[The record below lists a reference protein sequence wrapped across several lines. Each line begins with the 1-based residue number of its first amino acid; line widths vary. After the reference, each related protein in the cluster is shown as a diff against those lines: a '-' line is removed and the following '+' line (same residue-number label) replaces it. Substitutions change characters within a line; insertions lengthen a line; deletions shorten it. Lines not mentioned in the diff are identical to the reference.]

1 MPRLVDEKIEEYA
14 LAHST
19 PEHSLFAEL
28 REETYATMDCP
39 QMIAGHLVG
48 SFLQMMIRSIGAK
61 RIVKVGTFTGY
72 SSMKMAEVLPE
83 DGELIT
89 LEYEEKHANMARRYF
104 ERCPWGNKITLM
116 QGPALES
123 LPQIKGPIDLSFIDA
138 DKVNYMNYY
147 NHLVEITR
155 PGGMIMLD
163 NALWSGAVLDP
174 VEESDH
180 ALARMNELVFD
191 DPRVHNLLLPV
202 RDGVMIAQKRAY

>member
-1 MPRLVDEKIEEYA
+1 MPKLVDEKIEAYA

-19 PEHSLFAEL
+19 PEHPLFDEL
-28 REETYATMDCP
+28 RAETQATMDCP

-48 SFLQMMIRSIGAK
+48 SFLQMMIRSIDAK
-61 RIVKVGTFTGY
+61 HVVEVGTFTGY
-72 SSMKMAEVLPE
+72 SSMKMAQALPE
-83 DGELIT
+83 DGTLVT
-89 LEYEEKHANMARRYF
+89 LEYNEVHAEMAQRYF
-104 ERCPWGNKITLM
+104 DRSPWGDKITLM

-123 LPQIKGPIDLSFIDA
+123 LPAVKGPIDLSFIDA
-138 DKVNYMNYY
+138 DKVNYINYY

-155 PGGMIMLD
+155 PGGLIMLD

-180 ALARMNELVFD
+180 ALARMNDVVFD

-202 RDGVMIAQKRAY
+202 RDGVMIAQKIA

>member
-1 MPRLVDEKIEEYA
+1 MPKLVDEKIEEYC

-19 PEHSLFAEL
+19 PEHPLFQEL

-48 SFLQMMIRSIGAK
+48 SYLQMMIRGIGAK
-61 RIVKVGTFTGY
+61 RVVEVGTFTGY
-72 SSMKMAEVLPE
+72 SSMKMAEALPE

-89 LEYEEKHANMARRYF
+89 LEYEPAHAAVAQKYF
-104 ERCPWGNKITLM
+104 DRSPWGNKIKLI
-116 QGPALES
+116 QGSALET
-123 LPQIKGPIDLSFIDA
+123 LPTIEGPVDLSFIDA
-138 DKVNYMNYY
+138 DKVNYVNYY
-147 NHLVEITR
+147 NLLVDMTR
-155 PGGMIMLD
+155 PGGLIMLD

-180 ALARMNELVFD
+180 ALARMNALVFD

-202 RDGVMIAQKRAY
+202 RDGVMIAQKKVQ